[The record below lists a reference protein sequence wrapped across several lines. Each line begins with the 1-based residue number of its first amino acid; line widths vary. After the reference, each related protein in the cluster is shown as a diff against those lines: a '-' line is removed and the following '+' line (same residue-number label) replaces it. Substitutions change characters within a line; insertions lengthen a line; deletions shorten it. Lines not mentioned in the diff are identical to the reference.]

1 MTVSGWQRTWV
12 RILTTVLTIAMLL
25 IIFFFS
31 MENAENSDRRS
42 GVFANIMICL
52 FRPEYPHLSPE
63 EQQKIYD
70 DISLIVRKCAH
81 FAEYTLLG
89 LILRFCLES
98 WFGQRFRSV
107 YTLSLISFAGSVIYA
122 GTDELHQ
129 LMIDGR
135 SGQFTD
141 VLVDSCGALTG
152 IILGTLLIAR
162 SGARKR
168 DGG

>member
-1 MTVSGWQRTWV
+1 MKVQVFKAHNININGFGGAAIYHKDFPDR
-12 RILTTVLTIAMLL
+12 AF
-25 IIFFFS
+25 IFIN
-31 MENAENSDRRS
+31 MD
-42 GVFANIMICL
+42 
-52 FRPEYPHLSPE
+52 LSPE

-107 YTLSLISFAGSVIYA
+107 YPLSLISFAGSVIYA

>member
-1 MTVSGWQRTWV
+1 MIFSGWQRTWV
-12 RILTTVLTIAMLL
+12 RILTTVLTIAMML
-25 IIFFFS
+25 IIFLFS

-42 GVFANIMICL
+42 GVFANAIIRL
-52 FRPEYPHLSPE
+52 IRPEYPHLSQE

-81 FAEYTLLG
+81 FTEYALFG
-89 LILRFCLES
+89 LMLRFCLES
-98 WFGQRFRSV
+98 WFGQQFRSV
-107 YTLSLISFAGSVIYA
+107 YPLSLISFAGSVIYA

-141 VLVDSCGALTG
+141 VLVDSCGALSG
-152 IILGTLLIAR
+152 IILGTLLIAC
-162 SGARKR
+162 SGTQDK

>member
-1 MTVSGWQRTWV
+1 MLFSGWQRTWV
-12 RILTTVLTIAMLL
+12 RILTTVLTIAMML
-25 IIFFFS
+25 IIFLFS

-42 GVFANIMICL
+42 GVFTNAVISLI
-52 FRPEYPHLSPE
+52 RPEYPHLSQE

-81 FAEYTLLG
+81 FAEYAIFG
-89 LILRFCLES
+89 LMLRFCLES

-107 YTLSLISFAGSVIYA
+107 YPLSLISFAGSVIYA
-122 GTDELHQ
+122 CTDELHQ

-141 VLVDSCGALTG
+141 VLVDSCGALSG
-152 IILGTLLIAR
+152 IILGTLLIAC
-162 SGARKR
+162 SGTGKK